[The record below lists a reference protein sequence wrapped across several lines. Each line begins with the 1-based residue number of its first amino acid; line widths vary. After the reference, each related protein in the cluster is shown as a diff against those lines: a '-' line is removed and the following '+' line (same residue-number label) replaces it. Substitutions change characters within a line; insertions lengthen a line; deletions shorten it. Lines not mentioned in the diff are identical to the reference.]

1 MTKGF
6 DADIIFRSADRRH
19 ADKGMD
25 GLLLWSPCQR
35 IDFPGEGKPQV
46 EIGRIFGVLAQMVER
61 CVRIA
66 EVRGSTPLGSTTSPQ
81 AAYRLRRLF
90 LQKSPAR
97 LFRRVS
103 FSEKGHAAPSLPACK
118 RARDAS
124 TCYQPFSGLE
134 GSDPFAPI
142 FFTNSHALL
151 ACLVACTRQWYKC
164 SQDKSLLRPT
174 FCELRGSYP
183 SFELVKVSVSCAS
196 HKKSVTIHGYGLFS
210 FPGLWL
216 RQPGAKVTLQ
226 MGRFPGLFGSGY

>member
-25 GLLLWSPCQR
+25 GLLLWPPCQR

-90 LQKSPAR
+90 YKSH
-97 LFRRVS
+97 RRAYS
-103 FSEKGHAAPSLPACK
+103 AAS
-118 RARDAS
+118 
-124 TCYQPFSGLE
+124 PF
-134 GSDPFAPI
+134 P
-142 FFTNSHALL
+142 
-151 ACLVACTRQWYKC
+151 K
-164 SQDKSLLRPT
+164 
-174 FCELRGSYP
+174 
-183 SFELVKVSVSCAS
+183 
-196 HKKSVTIHGYGLFS
+196 
-210 FPGLWL
+210 
-216 RQPGAKVTLQ
+216 KVTL
-226 MGRFPGLFGSGY
+226 RLRCPLVNALATIRLATNLFRGSRVRIRLLRLSLQTVTLCSPVWLLVPGSGINALKISRCCAQLFASYGVHIPHPNS

>member
-90 LQKSPAR
+90 YKSH
-97 LFRRVS
+97 RRAYS
-103 FSEKGHAAPSLPACK
+103 AASPFPKKVTLPACK
-118 RARDAS
+118 RARNDSA
-124 TCYQPFSGLE
+124 CYQPFSGARGF
-134 GSDPFAPI
+134 GSVCSDF
-142 FFTNSHALL
+142 L
-151 ACLVACTRQWYKC
+151 YKQ
-164 SQDKSLLRPT
+164 SRSAR
-174 FCELRGSYP
+174 
-183 SFELVKVSVSCAS
+183 
-196 HKKSVTIHGYGLFS
+196 
-210 FPGLWL
+210 
-216 RQPGAKVTLQ
+216 
-226 MGRFPGLFGSGY
+226 LFGCLYPAVV